1 MDGVKELVTKEFAR
15 EVLGEGQ
22 LFFYY
27 KRLNMD
33 KFLDGSKLG
42 SMYEM
47 LTDNYQWPLPDVE
60 INKRGS
66 TNN

>member
-1 MDGVKELVTKEFAR
+1 M
-15 EVLGEGQ
+15 LGEGQ

-27 KRLNMD
+27 KRQNLEV
-33 KFLDGSKLG
+33 FLDGSVIGGK
-42 SMYEM
+42 YEM
-47 LTDNYQWPLPDVE
+47 QTDNYKWPLPDVE

>member
-1 MDGVKELVTKEFAR
+1 
-15 EVLGEGQ
+15 